1 MATRQE
7 LQVQQKRELDKKEE
21 DTIPARVFLPTA
33 DIYETDDALNVVLEM
48 PGVEKNSVDIRVED
62 GVLKIDGRL
71 DFSKYQGLQ
80 PLYTEYNVGHYSRSF
95 RLPSRIDQNKIAA
108 ELKDGVLSSRCPR
121 SRKPGRARYKLN
133 DGRRAMSDAAV
144 ASLTKKRAMPVSY
157 GSLPVAKQ
165 VEHGGNNRFLVT
177 LPSTAYSL
185 LAPHLRTIPLKRGVI
200 LYEVEEKIEQVYFPW
215 RGDGFALG
223 DNAKR
228 SIRRERF
235 GGTGWGSRR

>member
-7 LQVQQKRELDKKEE
+7 LQVQQKRELDKKQE

-108 ELKDGVLSSRCPR
+108 ELKDGVLSLALPKVEEA
-121 SRKPGRARYKLN
+121 KP
-133 DGRRAMSDAAV
+133 
-144 ASLTKKRAMPVSY
+144 
-157 GSLPVAKQ
+157 
-165 VEHGGNNRFLVT
+165 
-177 LPSTAYSL
+177 
-185 LAPHLRTIPLKRGVI
+185 RTI
-200 LYEVEEKIEQVYFPW
+200 QV
-215 RGDGFALG
+215 
-223 DNAKR
+223 K
-228 SIRRERF
+228 
-235 GGTGWGSRR
+235 